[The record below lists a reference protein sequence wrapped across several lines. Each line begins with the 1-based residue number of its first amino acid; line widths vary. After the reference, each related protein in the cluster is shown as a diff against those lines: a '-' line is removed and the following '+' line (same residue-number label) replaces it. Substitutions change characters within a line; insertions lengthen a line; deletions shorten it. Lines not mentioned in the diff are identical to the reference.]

1 MAGAVFRPQAPA
13 WKTALFGVPPS
24 SRRLVQKPTLFFI
37 DNDSLFYART
47 ALGEAS
53 HEDAKVTM
61 SPAFRR
67 MLRELDGTRSVAD
80 LAALFPHL
88 DQEDLQMWVG
98 ELLRQ
103 QMIEPSQTLS
113 AEERARQRETPQ
125 AARPAARP
133 ASAPTPPAG
142 QAPAVAVSEQE
153 VQQIA
158 EEIQPWLAELGRT
171 PNQPSADGLSRTARM
186 AAVEA
191 TTTASS
197 MGREGFFMSPDSP
210 RQPLEPGA
218 QRLILV
224 VEDDQLQATMVS
236 RILESAGY
244 RVKVADT
251 GAKASAAMTAR
262 PAPDLVLLDV
272 ELPDTDG
279 FALLKQMRAHPMLQ
293 WMRVVMLTSRAD
305 RADIAKG
312 VLLGA
317 DGYLTKPFRP
327 ETMKMAL
334 RQALPE

>member
-1 MAGAVFRPQAPA
+1 
-13 WKTALFGVPPS
+13 
-24 SRRLVQKPTLFFI
+24 VQKPTLFFI
-37 DNDSLFYART
+37 DKDSLFYART

-53 HEDAKVTM
+53 HGDPKVTM

-88 DQEDLQMWVG
+88 DQEDLQMWIS
-98 ELLRQ
+98 ELLHQ
-103 QMIEPSQTLS
+103 QMIEPAQALTP
-113 AEERARQRETPQ
+113 AERSRQRETPAPAPAPVQ
-125 AARPAARP
+125 ASVAPPRARTL
-133 ASAPTPPAG
+133 APTPPAG
-142 QAPAVAVSEQE
+142 AASKAAPARAEQD

-158 EEIQPWLAELGRT
+158 EEIQPWLAELGKT
-171 PNQPSADGLSRTARM
+171 PSTPAENGLSRTARM

-191 TTTASS
+191 SSTASS

-210 RQPLEPGA
+210 RQPLAPGA

-224 VEDDQLQATMVS
+224 VEDDELQAAMVS
-236 RILESAGY
+236 KILESAGY
-244 RVKVADT
+244 QVKVARD
-251 GAKASAAMTAR
+251 GAEATAAMTTR

-279 FALLKQMRAHPMLQ
+279 FTLLKQMRAHPLLQ

-334 RQALPE
+334 RQALPD